1 MQHTLSRR
9 TNLFLSTTLILSVKL
24 SYYHPESRDH
34 EQQLISTLPKNQVQE
49 WLRSLQAPRY
59 AKALKWSTK
68 YESSP
73 RTSFSVNKSHRSSP
87 GWFEDEVR
95 NVSRAISHISP
106 EHQTT
111 VEPPTMSTS
120 RSRAQ
125 GSITRSVVTVIR
137 RGVLLVQALSS
148 TTTSDYEEHNLVDV
162 QSPVSVSN
170 FIRRGSAPEDATSS
184 PTDIGSNCASEFHTD
199 GILCEEYADSTLL
212 LYEPL
217 DQISLLLHHYF
228 SLVCPISSS
237 FDSSQSPFR
246 SNVLEMMVG
255 SRLLFLCVMNMSAS
269 HFHRDDCTST
279 TPLSFQTE
287 AISEVSTEL
296 CKINNSAM
304 VNSGGATID
313 QTLSLLSLPYPVKDE
328 VLLGIILLG
337 MTSVRPMPISR

>member
-34 EQQLISTLPKNQVQE
+34 EQQLISTFPKNQVQE
-49 WLRSLQAPRY
+49 
-59 AKALKWSTK
+59 
-68 YESSP
+68 
-73 RTSFSVNKSHRSSP
+73 SVPTILHFGSQETNLHHDQVAAFAASADSP
-87 GWFEDEVR
+87 GWFEEEAR

-125 GSITRSVVTVIR
+125 DSITSSVVT
-137 RGVLLVQALSS
+137 
-148 TTTSDYEEHNLVDV
+148 
-162 QSPVSVSN
+162 SPVSVSN

-184 PTDIGSNCASEFHTD
+184 PTDIWYNCASEFHAD
-199 GILCEEYADSTLL
+199 GILCEGYADSTLL

-237 FDSSQSPFR
+237 FDSGQSPFR
-246 SNVLEMMVG
+246 SNVLGMMVG

-269 HFHRDDCTST
+269 HFHRDDYTST

-287 AISEVSTEL
+287 AISEISTEL

-304 VNSGGATID
+304 VNSGETTID

-337 MTSVRPMPISR
+337 MTSVSPMPISR